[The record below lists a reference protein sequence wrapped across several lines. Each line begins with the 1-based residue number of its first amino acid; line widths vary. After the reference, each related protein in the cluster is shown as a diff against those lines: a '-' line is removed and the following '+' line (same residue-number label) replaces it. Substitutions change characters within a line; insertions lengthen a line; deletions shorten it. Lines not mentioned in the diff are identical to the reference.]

1 MESKTFGR
9 WFIALGVAL
18 QVIIYIVTGSAL
30 LSCISGILGV
40 VSVVLCSQ
48 RKMHFY
54 TFGFAQLITYVV
66 LCYHQKLYGE
76 IVENVF
82 YFVTMLYGVFHWWN
96 HYDDKMAE
104 VETRKLSYGQN
115 WLVALLVFFGVMILY
130 GFLGGTDDTQ
140 PFMDSVTTV
149 PAFMAQILMIL
160 RFRESWIYWLI
171 IDIGSIIMWAIAGDW
186 CMVSQ
191 FVFWSINCL
200 YGLRKW

>member
-1 MESKTFGR
+1 
-9 WFIALGVAL
+9 
-18 QVIIYIVTGSAL
+18 
-30 LSCISGILGV
+30 
-40 VSVVLCSQ
+40 
-48 RKMHFY
+48 
-54 TFGFAQLITYVV
+54 
-66 LCYHQKLYGE
+66 
-76 IVENVF
+76 
-82 YFVTMLYGVFHWWN
+82 
-96 HYDDKMAE
+96 MAE

-160 RFRESWIYWLI
+160 RFRESWVYWLI
-171 IDIGSIIMWAIAGDW
+171 IDIGSIVMWAIAEDW